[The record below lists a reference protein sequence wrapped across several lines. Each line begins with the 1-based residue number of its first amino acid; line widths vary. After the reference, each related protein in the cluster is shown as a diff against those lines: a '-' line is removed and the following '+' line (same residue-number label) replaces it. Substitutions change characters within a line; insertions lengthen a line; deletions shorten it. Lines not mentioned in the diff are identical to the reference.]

1 MKQKTIM
8 STLALMA
15 IFAFTACGSDE
26 LPTDPSFDQDI
37 KTELVDKSQFPEWLA
52 DYIDYLESKR
62 TLSS

>member
-15 IFAFTACGSDE
+15 IFAFAACSSDE

-37 KTELVDKSQFPEWLA
+37 KTELVDKSQLPEWLT

>member
-15 IFAFTACGSDE
+15 IFAFAACSSDE